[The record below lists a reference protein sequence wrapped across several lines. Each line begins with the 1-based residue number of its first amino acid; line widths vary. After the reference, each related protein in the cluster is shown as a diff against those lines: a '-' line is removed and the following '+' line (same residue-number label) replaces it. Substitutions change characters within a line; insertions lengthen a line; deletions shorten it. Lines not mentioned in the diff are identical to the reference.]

1 MHICTQ
7 HSTISQYL
15 IKYFY
20 VQLFQGLPSCPNFVE
35 LRSRLPELSCWGL
48 PHLNEKG
55 DLEEVSGNNN
65 NTSHLNNN
73 GNHPS
78 TPLHKFYKQQR
89 KMPGFRGR
97 RGLCGC
103 FQVSYRLFKL

>member
-1 MHICTQ
+1 MFNH
-7 HSTISQYL
+7 
-15 IKYFY
+15 
-20 VQLFQGLPSCPNFVE
+20 FQGLPSCPNFVE

-55 DLEEVSGNNN
+55 DIEDASGNNN

-73 GNHPS
+73 GNHTA

-103 FQVSYRLFKL
+103 FQVNYRSIFNNFGLRCGNNYKF